1 MSNEKKPNV
10 ILVHGAFED
19 AAALGG
25 VVRELRMQGLDVRA
39 PAIALRG
46 LASDAAALAN
56 FATTLEG
63 PIVLVGHSYGGA
75 VMSQAAPLIPTVE
88 ALVFFSGFALDL
100 KESCSSVMEPFP
112 DSLLKSAVVT
122 SSHDASVVEAGPD
135 LSIQIDQFH
144 RTYGADLSG
153 ETAGTMAVSQ
163 RPISVSAFQE
173 PATVVGWRELP
184 SWWMLP
190 DRDNVIHPECQSF
203 MAKRM
208 NANVELVPGGSHAA
222 IITRPDVAATQVLRA
237 IGTTWGADLRRRRT
251 GGSA

>member
-1 MSNEKKPNV
+1 MGKEKKPNV
-10 ILVHGAFED
+10 ILVHGSFED

-25 VVRELRMQGLDVRA
+25 VVRELRMEGLDVRA
-39 PAIALRG
+39 PAIPLRG
-46 LASDAAALAN
+46 LASDAATLAN

-63 PIVLVGHSYGGA
+63 PIVLAGHSYGGA
-75 VMSQAAPLIPTVE
+75 VMSQATRLIPAVE
-88 ALVFFSGFALDL
+88 ALVFFSGFALDFG
-100 KESCSSVMEPFP
+100 ESCSSVMEPFP
-112 DSLLKSAVVT
+112 DSLLKSTVVT
-122 SSHDASVVEAGPD
+122 SSYDASVVEAEQD

-144 RTYGADLSG
+144 RTFGADLSE

-163 RPISVSAFQE
+163 RPISLSAFRE
-173 PATVVGWRELP
+173 PATAVGWRELP

-190 DRDNVIHPECQSF
+190 DQDNVIHPECQRF

-237 IGTTWGADLRRRRT
+237 IGSTWGPI
-251 GGSA
+251 

>member
-1 MSNEKKPNV
+1 VSNEKKPNV

-39 PAIALRG
+39 PAVPLRG
-46 LASDAAALAN
+46 LASDATALAN

-63 PIVLVGHSYGGA
+63 PIVLAGHSYGAA
-75 VMSQAAPLIPTVE
+75 VMAQAAPLIPAVE

-100 KESCSSVMEPFP
+100 GESCSSVMEPFP
-112 DSLLKSAVVT
+112 DSLLKSTVVI
-122 SSHDASVVEAGPD
+122 SAYNASEVDGGPY

-144 RTYGADLSG
+144 RTFGADLSG
-153 ETAGTMAVSQ
+153 ESAGTMAVSQ

-173 PATVVGWRELP
+173 PATAVGWRKLP

-190 DRDNVIHPECQSF
+190 DQDNVIHPECQSF
-203 MAKRM
+203 MAERM
-208 NANVELVPGGSHAA
+208 NADVEHVPGGSHAA

-237 IGTTWGADLRRRRT
+237 VGATWGPI
-251 GGSA
+251 